1 MLKEYIIAILNKRE
15 GIEQRISS
23 KDLLY
28 RLNVLEKT
36 SNRAMRMAIEELR
49 GLPEGSRI
57 CSTTKNGGGY
67 FIATTKKELEDYL
80 RQDENRCKEMWQ
92 RIHKQR
98 KAAGLQLNKT
108 EQASL
113 FDMNAINEENHYDY
127 S

>member
-1 MLKEYIIAILNKRE
+1 MITKYILAILKKHE

-23 KDLLY
+23 EDLLY
-28 RLNVLEKT
+28 RLNILEKT

-49 GLPEGSRI
+49 RLPEGSRI
-57 CSTTKNGGGY
+57 CSTTKKGGGY

-80 RQDENRCKEMWQ
+80 RQDENRCKEMWR

-108 EQASL
+108 EQSSL

-127 S
+127 I